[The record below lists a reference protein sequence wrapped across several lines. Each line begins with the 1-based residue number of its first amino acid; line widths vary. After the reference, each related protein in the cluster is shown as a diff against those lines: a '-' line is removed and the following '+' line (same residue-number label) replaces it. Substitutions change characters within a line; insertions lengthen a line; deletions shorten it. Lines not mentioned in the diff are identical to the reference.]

1 MSDYLIFSP
10 QNNFTWCDPFVHN
23 SLLVSEIIVES
34 IGNKAWAASFPF
46 LLTNLLFN
54 SFMIFSN
61 GSVSRILLA
70 LENVDVLT
78 LIPSIFRR
86 ALKSLMLTILLSS
99 AKPIQQDTKEM
110 YLMQDSRFWGV
121 AWEALSLVLGKLS
134 AWLIHNY

>member
-1 MSDYLIFSP
+1 
-10 QNNFTWCDPFVHN
+10 
-23 SLLVSEIIVES
+23 
-34 IGNKAWAASFPF
+34 
-46 LLTNLLFN
+46 
-54 SFMIFSN
+54 MIFSN

-121 AWEALSLVLGKLS
+121 A
-134 AWLIHNY
+134 